1 MTYSVAIPAYNA
13 AKTIAEAITSVLAQT
28 VPPSDIVVVDDGST
42 DDTAAIARAQ
52 SDTVKVITQDNAG
65 CGQATSRAIKETL
78 CDIVATLDADD
89 LWMPDKMEKQLE
101 ILRQAN
107 KQTFV
112 FGRHRHFKHGSDD
125 YTTGHECDGKTRSD
139 LVLYRAAFDHV
150 GDIFDPPGGR
160 GDMVDWL
167 GRARELGY
175 QFQVCNAVLVLRR
188 IIPSSLSYGRDTAKD
203 QGYLMVAH
211 RAMMRRKAREQ
222 SESTS

>member
-13 AKTIAEAITSVLAQT
+13 AKTIAEAIKSVLAQT

-65 CGQATSRAIKETL
+65 CGQATSRAIKRTM

-89 LWMPDKMEKQLE
+89 LWMADKMEKQLE

-107 KQTFV
+107 KQTLV
-112 FGRHRHFKHGSDD
+112 FGSHRHFKHGSDD

-188 IIPSSLSYGRDTAKD
+188 IIPGSLSYGRDNAKD

-222 SESTS
+222 AESTS